1 MTGMGINELY
11 LLVPINIFFLIIFY
25 KSKFPRYI
33 FLFLIIALSY
43 SYIDMADYEGYSQ
56 MYDAP
61 NGNLSGEYFLEQT
74 DIGFRIFVYLGNYLN
89 LEYNLFKSI
98 VYFIFSIFLIKGL
111 VKISDKSANLVLS
124 LYLFYPLILDLV
136 QIRHFMAMA
145 TFIYTI
151 SFYLVLIQKK
161 EVKIKNYI
169 LFIPTLLFHYS
180 FVYLVL
186 LVFISNKL
194 LSQLRGRNFVVKNI
208 LLVIISFIFVSVIL
222 FFFKVSNLTYFSS
235 ETSINTKLF
244 YLFVYLLFYLIFIL
258 VRRSIKSYNNIY
270 DFVLIYTSLLIGT
283 TLPLLFYNVE
293 FFRFFRVEL
302 LILITLMFS
311 VKLSSTKIVDLF
323 SIILIFALH
332 VILSIIVFY
341 IYYLENLIFPLLI
354 MNSQ

>member
-124 LYLFYPLILDLV
+124 LYIFYPLILDLV
-136 QIRHFMAMA
+136 QVRHFMAMA
-145 TFIYTI
+145 TFIYAI
-151 SFYLVLIQKK
+151 SYFLVLIEKQKIK
-161 EVKIKNYI
+161 TKNYI

-194 LSQLRGRNFVVKNI
+194 LSLLRGRNFVFKNI
-208 LLVIISFIFVSVIL
+208 LLVIISLFFTIIL
-222 FFFKVSNLTYFSS
+222 FFFTDSDLTYFLT
-235 ETSINTKLF
+235 ETSLNTKLF
-244 YLFVYLLFYLIFIL
+244 YLLIYLSFYLIFIL
-258 VRRSIKSYNNIY
+258 VRRITKSYNNTY

-283 TLPLLFYNVE
+283 TLPMLAYSVE

-311 VKLSSTKIVDLF
+311 VILSSSKFINRF
-323 SIILIFALH
+323 YIILIYILYI
-332 VILSIIVFY
+332 ILSIIVFY
-341 IYYLENLIFPLLI
+341 TYYLENLIYPLLI
-354 MNSQ
+354 MGIQ